1 MPPESNG
8 PDVKM
13 PDTGAL
19 NDFLDGADTEPVVED
34 VENKGTGLRADEPD
48 DLPAGDTFDR
58 KYVEKLRRENA
69 SYRERAKKYESAFEG
84 YEDGAIDE
92 WKTLITNFKA
102 DPASTARQMA
112 ELAENV
118 LTQFGMLD
126 EDEKQEVLDEANSN
140 LDPGDKPLTR
150 RELEQFYTERQNEQQ
165 LESMVKGIEDEARDL
180 GYNLNSREYKI
191 LLMTAQEI
199 PSGDLKE
206 AHQLILADRQR
217 AVDEYVAEKSKGAG
231 RTLPN
236 NGIVGVPDGGKDIK
250 TFADSKAALMNFL
263 DANK

>member
-19 NDFLDGADTEPVVED
+19 KDFLDGADTEPVVED
-34 VENKGTGLRADEPD
+34 VEDEGTGLRADEPD

-112 ELAENV
+112 ELAESV

-126 EDEKQEVLDEANSN
+126 EDEKQEVLDEANAN
-140 LDPGDKPLTR
+140 LDPAEKPLTR
-150 RELEQFYTERQNEQQ
+150 RELEQFYSERQQEQQ
-165 LESMVKGIEDEARDL
+165 MESMVKGIEDEARDL

-236 NGIVGVPDGGKDIK
+236 NGIVGVPDGAKDIK